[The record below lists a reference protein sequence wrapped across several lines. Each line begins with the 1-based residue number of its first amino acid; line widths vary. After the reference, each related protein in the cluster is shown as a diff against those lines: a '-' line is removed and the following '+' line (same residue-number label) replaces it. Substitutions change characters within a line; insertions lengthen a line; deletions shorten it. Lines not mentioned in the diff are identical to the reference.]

1 MRSNKV
7 GERPTKIQSS
17 TKQTSLGFEHPSFPM
32 PPFLP
37 SLFYKNFR
45 NIFVQQKDENLK
57 KPKLNYVFFQEQNA
71 DSAEKISPI
80 TLCTIFQPKKSN
92 LVGFKKKPLQLV
104 KRETQK
110 TLKRDDHGLAITL

>member
-1 MRSNKV
+1 MEVQLHLVDSSAFQLNFESNGLKIWQEMRSNKV

-57 KPKLNYVFFQEQNA
+57 KPKLNYVVLSRTKCRF
-71 DSAEKISPI
+71 
-80 TLCTIFQPKKSN
+80 C
-92 LVGFKKKPLQLV
+92 
-104 KRETQK
+104 REDIPHNSMHHFPTQK
-110 TLKRDDHGLAITL
+110 K

>member
-1 MRSNKV
+1 MS
-7 GERPTKIQSS
+7 
-17 TKQTSLGFEHPSFPM
+17 
-32 PPFLP
+32 
-37 SLFYKNFR
+37 
-45 NIFVQQKDENLK
+45 
-57 KPKLNYVFFQEQNA
+57 FFQEQNA

-110 TLKRDDHGLAITL
+110 KLSKEMIMALPSHCEKIRILVQ

>member
-37 SLFYKNFR
+37 SLFYKNLR
-45 NIFVQQKDENLK
+45 NIFAKQKDENLK

-110 TLKRDDHGLAITL
+110 NSQKR

>member
-1 MRSNKV
+1 MS
-7 GERPTKIQSS
+7 
-17 TKQTSLGFEHPSFPM
+17 
-32 PPFLP
+32 
-37 SLFYKNFR
+37 
-45 NIFVQQKDENLK
+45 
-57 KPKLNYVFFQEQNA
+57 FFQEQNA

-110 TLKRDDHGLAITL
+110 TLKRDDHGLAITLWENQNFGSIITWTKSGLVLFENISIRFLDIKTWF

>member
-1 MRSNKV
+1 MS
-7 GERPTKIQSS
+7 
-17 TKQTSLGFEHPSFPM
+17 
-32 PPFLP
+32 
-37 SLFYKNFR
+37 
-45 NIFVQQKDENLK
+45 
-57 KPKLNYVFFQEQNA
+57 FFQEQNA

-110 TLKRDDHGLAITL
+110 NSQKRWSWPCHHTVRKSEFWFNNYLDQKWARVIRK

>member
-37 SLFYKNFR
+37 SLLHKDFC
-45 NIFVQQKDENLK
+45 NIFAKQKDENLK

-110 TLKRDDHGLAITL
+110 NSQKR

>member
-1 MRSNKV
+1 MS
-7 GERPTKIQSS
+7 
-17 TKQTSLGFEHPSFPM
+17 
-32 PPFLP
+32 
-37 SLFYKNFR
+37 
-45 NIFVQQKDENLK
+45 
-57 KPKLNYVFFQEQNA
+57 FFQEQNA

-110 TLKRDDHGLAITL
+110 NSQKR